1 VEFRAGARLRPRYYP
16 DARPK
21 KMKPKS
27 LFLLQRRQV
36 LLGCATIGIFLNAG
50 ASAQTWTPAGGGEY
64 NTPGNWSGGA
74 VPNAQGATVIINKDI
89 AATTA
94 ITFTGGDSRLGILQI
109 GDTNNS
115 NGYTFGTTAGSAL
128 ILDNGA
134 STAEI
139 QSLSTSATQTIAAPL
154 KLESTSVK
162 ISNLAATTTGTARTL
177 NLSGAISANSSGTK
191 TLELFTDIASSGIN
205 LTGAISNGSGVVAL
219 NKIGSGTLTLSG
231 NNTAMS
237 GGVTLSTGIL
247 NIHNTNALGSGTFTI
262 NGGSIGNTSGT
273 GSFTIGNAINWAG
286 DFGYTGSQTLVLSGA
301 MAMTANRSIA
311 LNGPGTAAVGT
322 LTLNGAITDGADTF
336 SLTTTSNGP
345 GIGTV
350 LRIAGTNTY
359 GGTTTI
365 NGGLV
370 RFINAASL
378 PSNGADSLVIGING
392 AVSVAGLFTTDLAPI
407 LADARLSGASTGA
420 IALQVDSSV
429 NFDASAKFQTLSLG
443 ADVGSS
449 PVTYTGTITPGS
461 SGYFIGGG
469 GGSITFTN
477 ANAFTGGNTV
487 TVGNGGGGRVS
498 LNSAHDYTGVTTV
511 KGGTT
516 LILQNS
522 GALGSTAAGTTVE
535 KGGGVELRGVTVTGE
550 SLSISGTISTASVN
564 VVTAGLSA
572 ATGDNEWAGAIAVFT
587 GTGSENARLNVT
599 SGSTLKISGN
609 ITTTGTTAVVL
620 TGGGSG
626 SVTGNITGTGAI
638 IQNGGSTWVLSG
650 TNNSY
655 AGSTRIDNG
664 TVSVSSISQQL
675 GTSTGQ
681 ISLGE
686 GGGTGRLLYTGA
698 SSETTARGIVLR
710 SDTTGGGIIEQAG
723 GGHLR
728 FNGNI
733 SGGNTPSNKTL
744 TLQGSTSGTGE
755 LAGTFADTA
764 GAGVTNVAKAGTGT
778 WTVSG
783 VAKTYEGSTT
793 VTGGVLNVTTG
804 LTNSSSIS
812 VTGGT
817 FIIGATN
824 VVRDATPVTLGAGGT
839 LRIAGFTD
847 AMGVL
852 SVNGASILD
861 LQGDNN
867 NLTFASGTISLG
879 GSLNILNWN
888 GSITGGGSEKL
899 DFTGGLSGS
908 LSDVTFTNPDGLAA
922 GLYSAKLVGTE
933 LVPDALIPEPSAS
946 LLLLSGMAGFLARR
960 RR

>member
-1 VEFRAGARLRPRYYP
+1 
-16 DARPK
+16 
-21 KMKPKS
+21 MKPKS
-27 LFLLQRRQV
+27 LFLLPRRQV
-36 LLGCATIGIFLNAG
+36 LLGCATISIFLNAG
-50 ASAQTWTPAGGGEY
+50 ASAQTWVPTGATGGGEF

-74 VPNAQGATVIINKDI
+74 VPDGQGVTATINNDI
-89 AATTA
+89 SAAA
-94 ITFTGGDSRLGILQI
+94 AVTFTGGNRTLGILRI

-115 NGYTFGTTAGSAL
+115 HAYTFGTTAGSSL
-128 ILDNGA
+128 ILDNGG

-139 QSLSTSATQTIAAPL
+139 QSLLGSTAQTIAAPL
-154 KLESTSVK
+154 RLESASVK
-162 ISNLAATTTGTARTL
+162 ISNLAASSTTATRTL
-177 NLSGAISANSSGTK
+177 TLSGAVSANSAGLK

-205 LTGAISNGSGVVAL
+205 FTGAVSNGAGTVAL
-219 NKIGSGTLTLSG
+219 NKTGTGTLTLSG
-231 NNTAMS
+231 NNSGMT
-237 GGVTLSTGIL
+237 GGVTLTAGTL
-247 NIHNTNALGSGTFTI
+247 NLNSTNALGTGTFII
-262 NGGSIGNTSGT
+262 NGGSFGNTST
-273 GSFTIGNAINWAG
+273 TASFTYNNAISWGG
-286 DFGYTGSQTLVLSGA
+286 DFGYTGNQTIVLGGA
-301 MAMTANRSIA
+301 MAMTGNRTIT
-311 LNGPGTAAVGT
+311 LNGAGTAAVGT

-336 SLTTTSNGP
+336 SLTTTSTGP

-392 AVSVAGLFTTDLAPI
+392 AVSVAGAFTTDLAPI

-420 IALQVDSSV
+420 IALQADSSV
-429 NFDASAKFQTLSLG
+429 NFDASAKLQTISLG
-443 ADVGSS
+443 ADVGGS

-477 ANAFTGGNTV
+477 TNAFTGGNTV
-487 TVGNGGGGRVS
+487 TIGNGGGGKVT
-498 LNSAHDYTGVTTV
+498 LNSANDYTGVTTV

-516 LILQNS
+516 VILQNS
-522 GALGSTAAGTTVE
+522 GALGSSAAGTTVE

-550 SLSISGTISTASVN
+550 SLSFGGTGSTATVNN
-564 VVTAGLSA
+564 VVSGLSA
-572 ATGDNEWAGAIAVFT
+572 ATGDNEWTGAIAIAT
-587 GTGSENARLNVT
+587 GTDNARINVT
-599 SGSTLKISGN
+599 SGSTLKVSGN
-609 ITTTGTTAVVL
+609 ITTTGANAVVL
-620 TGGGSG
+620 TGAGSG
-626 SVTGNITGTGAI
+626 SVTGNITGTAAL

-686 GGGTGRLLYTGA
+686 GTGTGRLLYTGVT
-698 SSETTARGIVLR
+698 SETTVRGIVLR

-723 GGHLR
+723 AGHLR

-733 SGGNTPSNKTL
+733 SGATTAGNKTL

-755 LAGTFADTA
+755 LAGAFADTA

-778 WTVSG
+778 WTISG
-783 VAKTYEGSTT
+783 AAKTYEGSTT

-817 FIIGATN
+817 FVIGAAN
-824 VVRDATPVTLGAGGT
+824 VVRDASPVALGAGGT
-839 LRIAGFTD
+839 LQIAGFTD
-847 AMGVL
+847 AMGAL
-852 SVNGASILD
+852 SVNGAGILD
-861 LQGDNN
+861 LLGDNN

-879 GSLNILNWN
+879 GSLNILNWS
-888 GSITGGGSEKL
+888 GSTAGGGSEKL
-899 DFTGGLSGS
+899 VFTGGLSGS

-922 GLYSAKLVGTE
+922 GLYSAKFVGTE
-933 LVPDALIPEPSAS
+933 LVPDALIPEPSAP